1 MSTEPGPT
9 AAGKSS
15 FDLVDADRLFAE
27 LSLGPE
33 TTLLDV
39 GSGVGNYA
47 LAAAERMG
55 PGEGGRIYAVDL
67 WEEGIVSLQAEAAR
81 RGFTRIVP
89 MVANVGSVIPVGDES
104 VDICLIATVLHDL
117 VMDGTHEGALEEMR
131 RVLKSDGLLAVVEF
145 EKVDGPPGPPK
156 HIRLNPQ
163 ELETIVTR
171 FGFQPTKMVDVGPYH
186 YLSLFTK

>member
-15 FDLVDADRLFAE
+15 FDLVDADRLFEE
-27 LSLGPE
+27 LGLGLD
-33 TTLLDV
+33 TNLLDV

-55 PGEGGRIYAVDL
+55 PTDGGRIYAVDL
-67 WEEGIVSLQAEAAR
+67 WKEGITLLQTEAAR
-81 RGFTRIVP
+81 RGFARIVP
-89 MVANVGSVIPVGDES
+89 MVADVGSVIPVGDES
-104 VDICLIATVLHDL
+104 VDVCLIATVLHDL
-117 VMDGTHEGALEEMR
+117 VLDGTHEGALREMSR
-131 RVLKSDGLLAVVEF
+131 TLKSDGLLAVVEF

-156 HIRLNPQ
+156 DIRLNPQ
-163 ELETIVTR
+163 ELEAIVTR
-171 FGFQPTKMVDVGPYH
+171 FGFEPSKMVAVGPYH